1 MTLDTLDVPV
11 ANHLCRLRATF
22 RKRGWTIWH
31 GDSTGQY
38 WAAHTGL
45 MVLVSG
51 DSAQT
56 LTKEIERI
64 QPSRY
69 PAKVPTPRRFS
80 PWRRPDRTHRMN
92 PFR

>member
-1 MTLDTLDVPV
+1 MTLDTLDAPV
-11 ANHLCRLRATF
+11 THHLRRLQATY
-22 RKRGWTIWH
+22 RKRGWSIWH

-51 DSAQT
+51 DSAQA
-56 LTKEIERI
+56 LTNEIERI

-69 PAKVPTPRRFS
+69 PSRASVARRFS
-80 PWRRPDRTHRMN
+80 PWRRPERIHHAN